1 MPLTICIAQL
11 NCVAGDIAGNSQ
23 KIMEAACTAHANGAR
38 LLVTPELALCGYA
51 AHDWYLRP
59 AFLHAAQQA
68 LDAITQATTQW
79 PGLTVVLGHPQA
91 FTHTEVTEN
100 GNPISIRGNYNV
112 ASVLCN
118 GRVQCSYAKQALN
131 EHGYLEEE
139 RYFHE
144 SYGACECVF
153 EWQGM
158 RVGLLLGA
166 ETRLYGPLLDP
177 IDAGAQLLLA
187 LGAAPWYMGQA
198 REHEEAVQQHMQDIE
213 GRPPLLCAQLVGGQD
228 NVVFAGHSFALQAD
242 GSVTMRAPGFQEAL
256 VYAHIT
262 PPAHGKPVHITGDI
276 QPHAEGDAEL
286 WHALVLGLRDYAG
299 KNGFRGAVL
308 GLSGGMDSALVLALA
323 VDALGADQV
332 RTLLM
337 PSPYTA
343 DISLT
348 DARDMAERLGVRY
361 DTLAIAPLMEAFGT
375 TLAGLFAGLPED
387 TTEEN
392 LQARIRG
399 MLLMALS
406 NKFHLL
412 LLATGNKSEIATG
425 YCTLYGDTAGG
436 FAPIKDV
443 LKTRVFALARWR
455 NANDPYGTGANP
467 IPERIITR
475 PPSAEL
481 RPEQTDQDSLP
492 AYEVLDAIIERYV
505 EHNASMS
512 SLVAEAGF
520 TAADVQRVV
529 HLIHATEYKR
539 QQSAPGTQTR
549 RRSLGR
555 DWHYPLTQR
564 FRIEM
569 PGI

>member
-11 NCVAGDIAGNSQ
+11 NYVVGDITGNTQ
-23 KIMEAACTAHANGAR
+23 KIMDAAHIAHANGAR

-51 AHDWYLRP
+51 AHDWYMRP
-59 AFLHAAQQA
+59 AFVQAARQA
-68 LDAITQATTQW
+68 LDAITQASTQW
-79 PGLTVVLGHPQA
+79 PELTIVLGHPQA
-91 FTHTEVTEN
+91 YTRKETSESGKLTTVK
-100 GNPISIRGNYNV
+100 GAYNV
-112 ASVLCN
+112 ASVVCN
-118 GRVQCSYAKQALN
+118 GRVQCCYAKQCLG
-131 EHGYLEEE
+131 ERGYLEEE

-153 EWQGM
+153 EWQGI
-158 RVGLLLGA
+158 RIGLLLGA

-187 LGAAPWYMGQA
+187 LDAVPWYMGQA
-198 REHEEAVQQHMQDIE
+198 QEYERAVQQHTQSMK
-213 GRPPLLCAQLVGGQD
+213 GMPPLLCAQLVGGQD
-228 NVVFAGHSFALQAD
+228 DVVFAGHSFALQAD
-242 GSVTMRAPGFQEAL
+242 GSVAMRAPGFQEAL

-262 PPAHGKPVHITGDI
+262 PAAQGKPVHITGDI
-276 QPHAEGDAEL
+276 HPHAEGDAEL

-323 VDALGADQV
+323 VDALGTGQV
-332 RTLLM
+332 RAVLM

-348 DARDMAERLGVRY
+348 DALDMAERLGVQHE
-361 DTLAIAPLMEAFGT
+361 TLAIAPLMAAFDT
-375 TLAGLFAGLPED
+375 ALAAQFAGLPED

-412 LLATGNKSEIATG
+412 LLATGNKSEVATG

-443 LKTRVFALARWR
+443 LKTRVFTLARWR
-455 NANDPYGTGANP
+455 NAHDPYGTGANP

-481 RPEQTDQDSLP
+481 RPDQTDQDSLP

-505 EHNASMS
+505 EHNASPS
-512 SLVAEAGF
+512 ALIEAGF
-520 TAADVQRVV
+520 SVADVQRVV
-529 HLIHATEYKR
+529 QLIHANEYKR
-539 QQSAPGTQTR
+539 QQGAPGTQTR
-549 RRSLGR
+549 RRSFGR
-555 DWHYPLTQR
+555 DWRYPLTQR
-564 FRIEM
+564 FRA
-569 PGI
+569 